1 MEGLAGPHAMTPS
14 DLPAVLYCDDDALNL
29 RVFDANFG
37 QRFRILRCSSPN
49 EALTVLEQRRGDI
62 GVVISDQRMPG
73 MSGVELL
80 ERART
85 LAPDAKRMLVT
96 AYADLQAVV
105 DAVNRGQVTRY
116 FVKPWDR
123 AEMLAA
129 LEDALKIARLELKIR
144 QVEGRMM
151 KAERLATLG
160 QVTAGIAHELMGPV
174 GYLSQNVVSLR
185 RDMESII
192 AYVNKHLEE
201 DPHPAVAETVKDLP
215 ALIGDLA
222 TGTEHLRQVANGLKA
237 QARGDETEQAAEVSE
252 VVSFAVKLARAEVRD
267 RARLTSSGEQVRVL
281 FGPVKLCQVLLN
293 LIVNAAQ
300 AMEGVQRTGRIDVR
314 WTQQDRWVTITV
326 ADNGCGIPLELQ
338 EKVFQPLF
346 TTKPVGIGTGLGLSI
361 CKELVTQYGGKL
373 QLTSVPG
380 EGTEINITVLR
391 APMP

>member
-1 MEGLAGPHAMTPS
+1 MSPY

-37 QRFRILRCSSPN
+37 QRFRIFRCSSPN
-49 EALTVLEQRRGDI
+49 EALAMLEQRRGEI

-144 QVEGRMM
+144 EVESRMM

-174 GYLSQNVVSLR
+174 GYLSQNVAALR
-185 RDMESII
+185 RDIDQVIE
-192 AYVNKHLEE
+192 YVNKHLAQ
-201 DPHPAVAETVKDLP
+201 DPDRGVSETVKDLP
-215 ALIGDLA
+215 SLIGDLV
-222 TGTEHLRQVANGLKA
+222 TGTEHLRQVAHGLKA
-237 QARGDETEQAAEVSE
+237 QARGDETEQAAEISE

-267 RARLTSSGEQVRVL
+267 RARLTSNGDPVRVL
-281 FGPVKLCQVLLN
+281 FGPVKLCQVILN
-293 LIVNAAQ
+293 LVVNAAQ
-300 AMEGVQRTGRIDVR
+300 AMEGIGRQGKIDVR
-314 WTQQDRWVTITV
+314 WATQDHNVIITV
-326 ADNGCGIPLELQ
+326 ADNGCGIPVELQ

-361 CKELVTQYGGKL
+361 CRELVTQYGGKL
-373 QLTSVPG
+373 KLSSVPG
-380 EGTEINITVLR
+380 EGTEIEISLIK

>member
-1 MEGLAGPHAMTPS
+1 MSPY
-14 DLPAVLYCDDDALNL
+14 DLPAVLYCDDDALPL
-29 RVFDANFG
+29 RAFDANFG
-37 QRFRILRCSSPN
+37 QRYRIFRCSSPN
-49 EALTVLEQRRGDI
+49 EALTLLEQRRGEI
-62 GVVISDQRMPG
+62 GVVLSDQRMPG

-96 AYADLQAVV
+96 AYADMQAVV

-129 LEDALKIARLELKIR
+129 LEDALKSARLEMKIR
-144 QVEGRMM
+144 EMESRMM

-160 QVTAGIAHELMGPV
+160 QVTTGIAHELMGPV
-174 GYLSQNVVSLR
+174 GYLSQNVAVLR
-185 RDMESII
+185 RDIDQGIGYM
-192 AYVNKHLEE
+192 NKHLGQ
-201 DPHPAVAETVKDLP
+201 DYDQAVAEMVKDLP
-215 ALIGDLA
+215 SLVGDLV
-222 TGTEHLRQVANGLKA
+222 TGTEHLRQVAHALKA
-237 QARGDETEQAAEVSE
+237 QARGDETEQAAEISE

-267 RARLTSSGEQVRVL
+267 RAQLTSNGDPVRVL
-281 FGPVKLCQVLLN
+281 FGPVKLLQVLLH

-300 AMEGVQRTGRIDVR
+300 AMEGVGRQGRIEVR
-314 WTQQDRWVTITV
+314 WHTQDRNVILTV
-326 ADNGCGIPLELQ
+326 SDNGHGIPVELQ

-361 CKELVTQYGGKL
+361 CKELVTQYGGKVK
-373 QLTSVPG
+373 LTSVPG
-380 EGTEINITVLR
+380 EGTDIELSLLR